1 MKIKAAVVRE
11 KSGKFLIEE
20 IDLDNPR
27 DDEVIVRMTASG
39 ICHTDLVA
47 REQYLPF
54 PLPAVLGHE
63 GAGVVEKVGAKVKKV
78 AQGDHV
84 VTSYL
89 SCGTCSSCVRGMTAN
104 CLSFF
109 PCNFSGSRL
118 DGSPT
123 MSKDGQAVFGSFF
136 GQSSFATHA
145 LIGERN
151 IVKVSKELSLEKLAP
166 LGCGIQTGAGGV
178 INSLQV
184 KPASSIAV
192 FGMGSVG
199 LSAILAAVVVGST
212 TIIAVDV
219 NENRL
224 KIAKELGATH
234 TINSHQTNPVEEIQ
248 QITGGGALYS
258 LECTG
263 IPDVLSQALDCLAYT
278 GVAGL
283 IGVAPFGSRVSLDCQ
298 SILNGRTIKGIV
310 EGDSNPDVFIPQL
323 IDLYIKGRFPFDRI
337 ITFYPF
343 DQINQAAEDSE
354 KGKIVKAVLRLKG
367 NNFMGNN
374 IV

>member
-1 MKIKAAVVRE
+1 MKIKAAIVRE
-11 KSGKFLIEE
+11 KSGKFLSKKLISTTRGMMQFL
-20 IDLDNPR
+20 I
-27 DDEVIVRMTASG
+27 RMTASG

-47 REQYLPF
+47 REQYLPV
-54 PLPAVLGHE
+54 PLPGVLGHE
-63 GAGVVEKVGAKVKKV
+63 GAGVVEKAGTRVKKV
-78 AQGDHV
+78 TPGDHV

-89 SCGTCSSCVRGMTAN
+89 SCGTCSSCVRGMPAN
-104 CLSFF
+104 CLNFF

-123 MSKDGQAVFGSFF
+123 MSKDGQTIFGSFF

-145 LIGERN
+145 LVAERN
-151 IVKVSKELSLEKLAP
+151 IVKVSKDLPLEKLAP
-166 LGCGIQTGAGGV
+166 LGCGIQTGAGGI

-184 KPASSIAV
+184 KPASSIAI

-199 LSAILAAVVVGST
+199 LSAVLAALLVGST

-219 NENRL
+219 KENRL
-224 KIAKELGATH
+224 QLAKELGATH
-234 TINSHQTNPVEEIQ
+234 TVNSSQTNPVEEIQ
-248 QITGGGALYS
+248 KITGGGALYS

-323 IDLYIKGRFPFDRI
+323 VDLYMKGRFPFDRI

-343 DQINQAAEDSE
+343 DQINNAAEDSE
-354 KGKIVKAVLRLKG
+354 KGKVVKAVVR
-367 NNFMGNN
+367 M
-374 IV
+374 

>member
-20 IDLDNPR
+20 IDLDNLR
-27 DDEVIVRMTASG
+27 DDEVLVRMTASG

-63 GAGVVEKVGAKVKKV
+63 GAGVVEKTGSRVKKV
-78 AQGDHV
+78 APDDHV

-151 IVKVSKELSLEKLAP
+151 IVKVSKELPLEKLAP

-199 LSAILAAVVVGST
+199 LSAILAAVVVSST

-234 TINSHQTNPVEEIQ
+234 AINSSQTNPVEEIQ
-248 QITGGGALYS
+248 KITGGGALYS

-323 IDLYIKGRFPFDRI
+323 IDLYIKNRFPFDRI

-354 KGKIVKAVLRLKG
+354 KGKIVKAVLR
-367 NNFMGNN
+367 M
-374 IV
+374 